1 MSLAASP
8 RLPCVSPQYK
18 LSMTTMVLIKKSVCL
33 LSGQTGK
40 MEQKAFELKLQP
52 FPSAE
57 ELTQVS
63 SQKLSGN
70 KIFLWEHS
78 IFIFPSLGTI

>member
-18 LSMTTMVLIKKSVCL
+18 LSMTTMVLIKKVRACCL
-33 LSGQTGK
+33 AKQVK

-52 FPSAE
+52 FRSAE
-57 ELTQVS
+57 ELIQVS
-63 SQKLSGN
+63 SQKLSRN

-78 IFIFPSLGTI
+78 IFVFPSPGTI